1 MYENEKEETGGM
13 TPQKVVEIYKEH
25 GNTITP
31 EQAEKIL
38 GLANTLA
45 RIAVA
50 QAYRS
55 EEAGQ

>member
-1 MYENEKEETGGM
+1 MYENEKEEPGKM
-13 TPQKVVEIYKEH
+13 TPQKIVEIYKEH
-25 GNTITP
+25 GKTITL

-45 RIAVA
+45 GIAVA
-50 QAYRS
+50 QAYRA